1 MSEWNE
7 IDADWDLYGYAS
19 QKLLALGESELW
31 LDLAQEVA
39 ASTHATADE
48 AWEGMAAG
56 MRGYLESLDG
66 GANGAEN
73 LPEPPD
79 FEEKPQKTPLKAQ
92 GIARNDSREKLEE
105 DVRKNYA
112 YSTTTLMYPPSANK
126 TTDMLGAMPI
136 DTVIGW
142 LDRQAAITEK
152 ECCKPLKE
160 RIAELEAQ
168 LADAREALDA
178 AWSRQDELKA
188 ERDTWKDAFEDSE
201 RMRLALVDDLGKR
214 DMGIERLKRR
224 RGELME
230 QVRSLQDELAR
241 VRREG

>member
-31 LDLAQEVA
+31 LDLVQEVA
-39 ASTHATADE
+39 ASTHATIDE

-79 FEEKPQKTPLKAQ
+79 FEEKPQKTALKAQ
-92 GIARNDSREKLEE
+92 ETARNDSREKLE
-105 DVRKNYA
+105 DDLFALVQKWHVDRSFWSIYGSVGYA
-112 YSTTTLMYPPSANK
+112 QIREL
-126 TTDMLGAMPI
+126 
-136 DTVIGW
+136 
-142 LDRQAAITEK
+142 LDRQAAITER
-152 ECCKPLKE
+152 E
-160 RIAELEAQ
+160 RAELVDQ
-168 LADAREALDA
+168 VDVLT
-178 AWSRQDELKA
+178 A
-188 ERDTWKDAFEDSE
+188 ERDQWKDAFEDSE
-201 RMRLALVDDLGKR
+201 RMRLALVDDLDKR

-241 VRREG
+241 VRRMG